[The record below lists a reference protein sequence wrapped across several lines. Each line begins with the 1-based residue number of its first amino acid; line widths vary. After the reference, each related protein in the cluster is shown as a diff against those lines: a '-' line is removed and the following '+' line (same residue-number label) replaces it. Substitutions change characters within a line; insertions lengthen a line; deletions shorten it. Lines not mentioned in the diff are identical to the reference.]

1 MSQLIEI
8 QGAGGGGAKAPRQP
22 VESPDSLR
30 SISYAKIIDLIGE
43 GEIRGLVDGYR
54 SIYLNGTPLQ
64 SADGAFNFQNVSVDT
79 RSGTQDQTY
88 IPGFPSVENEVGVEV
103 ELRSDAP
110 VVRSVSGSDL
120 SAIRVRLAVPVLQK
134 TDTTNGDTV
143 GYSISYAIDIS
154 VDGGAYNTVVNSA
167 FTGKTT
173 TQYERSHRIDL
184 PAGSQWQVRIRRLTP
199 NANSATIADTTRVLS
214 ITEIIDAKLRYPNSA
229 LVALAFD
236 ARSFQN
242 IPGRAYNVYG
252 RIIRVP
258 ANYDPIARTYATTGP
273 GTTNGIW
280 NGTFKSA
287 WTNNP
292 AWIFYDIVTNDRFGL
307 GNHIPQAWVDSW
319 NLYQIAQY
327 CDEPV
332 SDGFG
337 GLEPRFTCNIY
348 MQTRTDAFKV
358 LQDLAAVFRGV
369 SYYAVGQMIASAD
382 MPKQAAMGFTN
393 ADVVDGKFN
402 YEGSARKVR
411 HTVAL
416 VSWSDQT
423 DFGRQ
428 KVERVEFRPG
438 LIRYGIQETEV
449 TAIGCT
455 SRGQAQ
461 RIGNHILVSE
471 NLETETVTFKV
482 GLSGVLVSPGDVFNV
497 SNAYRAGRRMGG
509 RIAAYTDD
517 SVTVDQLPE
526 DIGPGDTIKVMLATG
541 RISDSRTIES
551 IVGRKVTVTVDWP
564 SDPANQGAFILEKTT
579 LVAESFRCI
588 AVVDNEDGTFSITGL
603 SYRGDK
609 FAYIDDGT
617 RLEAPPISVIPP
629 GSQTPPTN
637 VTLSSFSVIDQAN
650 ARTDL
655 TISWEAP
662 ENAIEYHVE
671 WRRDDM
677 DWVTIPSV
685 STTSVDVRGVY
696 TGRYL
701 ARVRAINA
709 IGAMSI
715 PALSALTQ
723 IDGKTTPPPALTSL
737 TTQGIVFGIRLAWGM
752 PQGATDTERTEI
764 WYGPGPDL
772 ENAIKL
778 GDFAYPQNTHQ
789 INGLAAGVKFLF
801 WGRLVDRSG
810 NIGPWYPDGAGVVGQ
825 SSADANEIL
834 DYLTGQI
841 TATQLG
847 QQLLSEIELISADS
861 TVAGSVNQRLDTAV
875 DDLNSQ
881 INSINAQIAD
891 IMGAPEFNSS
901 DAYSE
906 NQLVKYEGG
915 LYRARQNIAA
925 PAPLPTNETYWE
937 KIGDYDSL
945 GEAVAALSATV
956 SQQSSKLNII
966 DGQITAINTSYDA
979 ILVSVN
985 GNTAAI
991 QSEQTARI
999 NADGALGTRIDNVTA
1014 TANSA
1019 LGSSQT
1025 NAANISSE
1033 ATARANADSALGLR
1047 IDSVVATAGGNTA
1060 AIQAEAQARAD
1071 ADGAAATRIDGLYTQ
1086 VTPKGAGNTNWGAGD
1101 TTTYAGSITVQSVFS
1116 GMNLAQSQRIDT
1128 VVASV
1133 DSNAALLVSEQ
1144 TARVNADSALA
1155 TRIDTTQASV
1165 GNVSAIVQQNSS
1177 AIVGL
1182 DGRLDATYT
1191 IKAQVSSGGQIYAA
1205 GMGLGVEQQ
1214 PDGSYQSQFLV
1225 QADRFAVINVV
1236 NNNITSPF
1244 VIQGGQTF
1252 IRQALIGDSWIT
1264 NAMIANASIDN
1275 AKITGT
1281 IQSDDYVSGQ
1291 TGWRIN
1297 KSAGGGFEFNGSI
1310 AGGYRLNI
1318 TNQGV
1323 YIRYPNGN
1331 LAVELGVLL

>member
-1 MSQLIEI
+1 MAASLKPNQIAI
-8 QGAGGGGAKAPRQP
+8 QGAGGGSDRPRTP

-30 SISYAKIIDLIGE
+30 SISYAKVIDLVAE
-43 GEIRGLVDGYR
+43 GEIRGLVDGFK

-64 SADGAFNFQNVSVDT
+64 SSDGSYNFQNVSVET

-120 SAIRVRLAVPVLQK
+120 SAIRVRLAVPGLQR

-143 GYSISYAIDIS
+143 GYSISYAIDIA
-154 VDGGAYNTVVNSA
+154 VDGGAYNTVVSSA

-184 PAGSQWQVRIRRLTP
+184 PAGSQWQVRIRRLTA
-199 NANSATIADTTRVLS
+199 NANSSTIADTTRVLS

-229 LVALAFD
+229 LVAMAFD

-242 IPGRAYNVYG
+242 IPSRAFNIYG

-526 DIGPGDTIKVMLATG
+526 DIGPGDTIKVMLSTG
-541 RISDSRTIES
+541 RIEARTVQTV
-551 IVGRKVTVTVDWP
+551 VGRKVNVTVDW
-564 SDPANQGAFILEKTT
+564 SSAPAPQGVFILEKTT

-588 AVVDNEDGTFSITGL
+588 AVVDNEDGTFIITGL

-629 GSQTPPTN
+629 GSQTPPAN
-637 VTLSSFSVIDQAN
+637 VNLSSFSVIDQAN

-677 DWVTIPSV
+677 DWVTIPNV

-737 TTQGIVFGIRLAWGM
+737 TTTSIVFAIGLQWGF

-764 WYGPGPDL
+764 WYSTGPDFAS
-772 ENAIKL
+772 AIKL
-778 GDFAYPQNTHQ
+778 GDFAYPQNRHQ
-789 INGLAAGVKFLF
+789 INGLAAGARFYF

-810 NIGPWYPDGAGVVGQ
+810 NIGPWLPSETQAGVLGESSIDQTEYDEYFSGRITESALGQ
-825 SSADANEIL
+825 DLLSKIDSIDQIVPLIWDANATYEEGQTVIYDGRIYSWLNAAPGNNEPPSADWQDVGEAIAQAGAIVGRVDQLEL
-834 DYLTGQI
+834 DVTELDGQVQAQGTIVEGLFAQIDTQFTGDTDDYTADNDVFAGTTTIQ
-841 TATQLG
+841 TVVATQ
-847 QQLLSEIELISADS
+847 
-861 TVAGSVNQRLDTAV
+861 
-875 DDLNSQ
+875 
-881 INSINAQIAD
+881 
-891 IMGAPEFNSS
+891 
-901 DAYSE
+901 
-906 NQLVKYEGG
+906 
-915 LYRARQNIAA
+915 
-925 PAPLPTNETYWE
+925 
-937 KIGDYDSL
+937 DY
-945 GEAVAALSATV
+945 ALSKRVETVQATV
-956 SQQSSKLNII
+956 GEVSASVQETSQALVDL
-966 DGQITAINTSYDA
+966 DGQISASWTLKLQIAS
-979 ILVSVN
+979 N
-985 GNTAAI
+985 G
-991 QSEQTARI
+991 Q
-999 NADGALGTRIDNVTA
+999 
-1014 TANSA
+1014 
-1019 LGSSQT
+1019 
-1025 NAANISSE
+1025 
-1033 ATARANADSALGLR
+1033 
-1047 IDSVVATAGGNTA
+1047 
-1060 AIQAEAQARAD
+1060 
-1071 ADGAAATRIDGLYTQ
+1071 Y
-1086 VTPKGAGNTNWGAGD
+1086 
-1101 TTTYAGSITVQSVFS
+1101 
-1116 GMNLAQSQRIDT
+1116 
-1128 VVASV
+1128 
-1133 DSNAALLVSEQ
+1133 
-1144 TARVNADSALA
+1144 
-1155 TRIDTTQASV
+1155 
-1165 GNVSAIVQQNSS
+1165 
-1177 AIVGL
+1177 
-1182 DGRLDATYT
+1182 
-1191 IKAQVSSGGQIYAA
+1191 YAA
-1205 GMGLGVEQQ
+1205 GMGVGIENQ
-1214 PDGSYQSQFLV
+1214 PDGSFQSQILM
-1225 QADRFAVINVV
+1225 QADRFAVINLV
-1236 NNNITSPF
+1236 NGNVTSPF

-1252 IRQALIGDSWIT
+1252 ISQALIGNAWIT
-1264 NAMIANASIDN
+1264 NAMIGD
-1275 AKITGT
+1275 T
-1281 IQSDDYVSGQ
+1281 IQSNS
-1291 TGWRIN
+1291 TG
-1297 KSAGGGFEFNGSI
+1297 AGGQPRWKLDKNGSLTMYGI
-1310 AGGYRLNI
+1310 NSGGYMRLTDSALQFWNAAG
-1318 TNQGV
+1318 TV
-1323 YIRYPNGN
+1323 A
-1331 LAVELGVLL
+1331 LVELGELI

>member
-43 GEIRGLVDGYR
+43 GEIGGLVDGYR

-120 SAIRVRLAVPVLQK
+120 SAIRVRLAVPGLQK

-258 ANYDPIARTYATTGP
+258 ANYDPIARTYATTGA

-292 AWIFYDIVTNDRFGL
+292 AWVFYDIVTNDRFGL

-526 DIGPGDTIKVMLATG
+526 DIGPGDTIKVMLSTG
-541 RISDSRTIES
+541 RIEARTVQTV
-551 IVGRKVTVTVDWP
+551 VGRKVNVTVDW
-564 SDPANQGAFILEKTT
+564 SSNPAPQGVFILEKTT

-677 DWVTIPSV
+677 DWVTIPNV

-737 TTQGIVFGIRLAWGM
+737 TTTSIVFAIGLQWGF

-764 WYGPGPDL
+764 WYSTGPDFAS
-772 ENAIKL
+772 AIKL
-778 GDFAYPQNTHQ
+778 GDFAYPQNRHQ
-789 INGLAAGVKFLF
+789 INGLAAGARFYF

-810 NIGPWYPDGAGVVGQ
+810 NIGPWYP
-825 SSADANEIL
+825 
-834 DYLTGQI
+834 
-841 TATQLG
+841 
-847 QQLLSEIELISADS
+847 
-861 TVAGSVNQRLDTAV
+861 
-875 DDLNSQ
+875 
-881 INSINAQIAD
+881 
-891 IMGAPEFNSS
+891 
-901 DAYSE
+901 
-906 NQLVKYEGG
+906 
-915 LYRARQNIAA
+915 
-925 PAPLPTNETYWE
+925 
-937 KIGDYDSL
+937 
-945 GEAVAALSATV
+945 
-956 SQQSSKLNII
+956 
-966 DGQITAINTSYDA
+966 
-979 ILVSVN
+979 
-985 GNTAAI
+985 
-991 QSEQTARI
+991 
-999 NADGALGTRIDNVTA
+999 
-1014 TANSA
+1014 
-1019 LGSSQT
+1019 
-1025 NAANISSE
+1025 SE
-1033 ATARANADSALGLR
+1033 ATAGVMGESSIDQTEYDEYFSGRITESALGQDLLSK
-1047 IDSVVATAGGNTA
+1047 IDSIDNIVPLIWDENATYDEGQTVIYNGRIYSWTNTTPGNNEPPSADWQDVGEAIAQAGAIVGRVDQLELDVTEINGELTAQGTIVEGLFAQIDTQFTGDTDDYTADNNVFAGTTTIQTVVAT
-1060 AIQAEAQARAD
+1060 QD
-1071 ADGAAATRIDGLYTQ
+1071 
-1086 VTPKGAGNTNWGAGD
+1086 
-1101 TTTYAGSITVQSVFS
+1101 YALSKRVETV
-1116 GMNLAQSQRIDT
+1116 
-1128 VVASV
+1128 
-1133 DSNAALLVSEQ
+1133 
-1144 TARVNADSALA
+1144 
-1155 TRIDTTQASV
+1155 QASV
-1165 GNVSAIVQQNSS
+1165 GDVNDELNYVSASVQETSQ
-1177 AIVGL
+1177 AIVDL
-1182 DGRLDATYT
+1182 DGQISASWTLKLQIA
-1191 IKAQVSSGGQIYAA
+1191 ANGQYYAA
-1205 GMGLGVEQQ
+1205 GMGVGIENQ
-1214 PDGSYQSQFLV
+1214 PDGSFQSQILM
-1225 QADRFAVINVV
+1225 QADRFAVINLV
-1236 NNNITSPF
+1236 NGNVTSPF

-1252 IRQALIGDSWIT
+1252 ISQALIGNAWIT
-1264 NAMIANASIDN
+1264 NAMIGD
-1275 AKITGT
+1275 T
-1281 IQSDDYVSGQ
+1281 IQSNSTGVGGAPRWLLNKNGDITTVGANSGDGYMTQ
-1291 TGWRIN
+1291 
-1297 KSAGGGFEFNGSI
+1297 NGSTLRAYDG
-1310 AGGYRLNI
+1310 AGTLRVAF
-1318 TNQGV
+1318 GV
-1323 YIRYPNGN
+1323 GI
-1331 LAVELGVLL
+1331 

>member
-1 MSQLIEI
+1 MSQFIEI

-120 SAIRVRLAVPVLQK
+120 SAIRVRLAVPGLQK
-134 TDTTNGDTV
+134 TDTTNGDTI

-184 PAGSQWQVRIRRLTP
+184 PVGSQWQVRIRRLTP

-327 CDEPV
+327 CDEMV

-348 MQTRTDAFKV
+348 MQTRTDAYKV

-497 SNAYRAGRRMGG
+497 SNAYRSGRRMGG

-517 SVTVDQLPE
+517 SVTVDQLPD
-526 DIGPGDTIKVMLATG
+526 DIAPGDTIKVMLSTG
-541 RISDSRTIES
+541 RIEARTVQTV
-551 IVGRKVTVTVDWP
+551 VGRKVNVTVDW
-564 SDPANQGAFILEKTT
+564 SSAPAPQGVFILEKTT

-603 SYRGDK
+603 SYRDDK

-629 GSQTPPTN
+629 GSQTPPAN

-737 TTQGIVFGIRLAWGM
+737 TTTSIVFAIGLQWGF

-764 WYGPGPDL
+764 WYSTGPDFAS
-772 ENAIKL
+772 AIKL
-778 GDFAYPQNTHQ
+778 GDFSYPQNRHQ
-789 INGLAAGVKFLF
+789 INGLAAGARFYF

-810 NIGPWYPDGAGVVGQ
+810 NIGPWLPSEAQAGVMGESSIDQGEYDEYFSGRITESALGQDLLSKIDSISQIVPLIWDSNATYEEGQTVVYNGRIYNWTNTTPGNNEPPSVDWQDVGEAIAQ
-825 SSADANEIL
+825 AGAIVGRVDQLELDVTEIEGQVVAQGQKVDGLFASIDTDFTADEDTYTADNDVFAGTTTIQ
-834 DYLTGQI
+834 TVI
-841 TATQLG
+841 ATQDYA
-847 QQLLSEIELISADS
+847 LSRRVE
-861 TVAGSVNQRLDTAV
+861 TVQAEV
-875 DDLNSQ
+875 
-881 INSINAQIAD
+881 
-891 IMGAPEFNSS
+891 
-901 DAYSE
+901 
-906 NQLVKYEGG
+906 
-915 LYRARQNIAA
+915 
-925 PAPLPTNETYWE
+925 
-937 KIGDYDSL
+937 GD
-945 GEAVAALSATV
+945 VSATV
-956 SQQSSKLNII
+956 QETSQALVDL
-966 DGQITAINTSYDA
+966 DGQI
-979 ILVSVN
+979 
-985 GNTAAI
+985 
-991 QSEQTARI
+991 
-999 NADGALGTRIDNVTA
+999 
-1014 TANSA
+1014 SA
-1019 LGSSQT
+1019 SWTLKLQI
-1025 NAANISSE
+1025 AAN
-1033 ATARANADSALGLR
+1033 
-1047 IDSVVATAGGNTA
+1047 
-1060 AIQAEAQARAD
+1060 
-1071 ADGAAATRIDGLYTQ
+1071 
-1086 VTPKGAGNTNWGAGD
+1086 
-1101 TTTYAGSITVQSVFS
+1101 
-1116 GMNLAQSQRIDT
+1116 
-1128 VVASV
+1128 
-1133 DSNAALLVSEQ
+1133 
-1144 TARVNADSALA
+1144 
-1155 TRIDTTQASV
+1155 
-1165 GNVSAIVQQNSS
+1165 
-1177 AIVGL
+1177 
-1182 DGRLDATYT
+1182 
-1191 IKAQVSSGGQIYAA
+1191 GQYYAA
-1205 GMGLGVEQQ
+1205 GMGVGIENQ
-1214 PDGSYQSQFLV
+1214 PDGSFQSQILM
-1225 QADRFAVINVV
+1225 QADRFAVINLV
-1236 NNNITSPF
+1236 NGNVTSPF

-1252 IRQALIGDSWIT
+1252 ISQALIGDSWIT
-1264 NAMIANASIDN
+1264 NAMIQNAAITN
-1275 AKITGT
+1275 AKISGT

-1297 KSAGGGFEFNGSI
+1297 KAAGGGFEFNGSI
-1310 AGGYRLNI
+1310 SGGYRLNV

-1323 YIRYPNGN
+1323 YIYYPNGN
-1331 LAVELGVLL
+1331 TAVELGVLL